1 MTKHFGSAQKWDP
14 PTPGSQSLEASTA
27 SSVGGM
33 KPAAQGTLF
42 YEFGL
47 ELTHRR
53 HQKTKSPIPSGTDAV
68 PGEYRGLRQRGS
80 PPVLR
85 PRVPRKQRG
94 RIPSESEAE

>member
-1 MTKHFGSAQKWDP
+1 MTKHFGSAQKWAP
-14 PTPGSQSLEASTA
+14 PTPGSQSLEASAA

-53 HQKTKSPIPSGTDAV
+53 HQKTKSPYPFWHGCGTW
-68 PGEYRGLRQRGS
+68 
-80 PPVLR
+80 
-85 PRVPRKQRG
+85 RVPWAAAAWLPTCPAAQG
-94 RIPSESEAE
+94 PAETAGQNP